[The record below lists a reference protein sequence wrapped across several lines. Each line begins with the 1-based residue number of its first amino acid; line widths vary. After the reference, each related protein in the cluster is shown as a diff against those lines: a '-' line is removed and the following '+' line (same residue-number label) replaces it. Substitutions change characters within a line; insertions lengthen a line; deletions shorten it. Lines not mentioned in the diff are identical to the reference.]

1 MRFVLPYFDVLTN
14 CIPINCTIMPNRYIG
29 TNTNQLT
36 DEADDTLRSGYDKK
50 MADDSTALNAQM
62 GSDPV
67 TTETHGASGT
77 QWGAYTACGGMVVK
91 TLTEVYIIHSTPSK
105 YLKDQW
111 NISGN
116 WLCDNKARITQAI
129 LINFGNNAENAVTDP
144 IWNYLV
150 QNHKAAYRI
159 SRPLNTTALRA
170 SANLDGVFIMKKV
183 DYTHP
188 IVNVNWGDMDGQTVI
203 TVNS

>member
-1 MRFVLPYFDVLTN
+1 MQFVLPYFEVLTN

-29 TNTNQLT
+29 TNTNQRT

-50 MADDSTALNAQM
+50 MAGDSTALNAQM
-62 GSDPV
+62 G
-67 TTETHGASGT
+67 TTAVSGSTPGASGT
-77 QWGAYTACGGMVVK
+77 QWGAFTACGGMVVK
-91 TLTEVYIIHSTPSK
+91 TATEVYIIHSTPAK

-116 WLCDNKARITQAI
+116 WLCDNKSNITHAV
-129 LINFGNNAENAVTDP
+129 LINFGNNAENGVTDP
-144 IWNYLV
+144 IWEYLV
-150 QNHKAAYRI
+150 ENHKNAVRI

-183 DYTHP
+183 NYTSP
-188 IVNVNWGDMDGQTVI
+188 VVSGDWTSIAGQQV
-203 TVNS
+203 VEVRS